1 MSTPAQRI
9 RDLLQQQ
16 RPLVMGGVYDGLS
29 ARIADRAGFEVL
41 FVGGFAVAATLLGEP
56 DFGYLTQSEIADTAR
71 RVCRLTARPVLV
83 DADTGYG
90 NALNVIRTVELF
102 QNAGAAGLFLE
113 DQVWP
118 KRCGHLRGKRVVER
132 SEWLAKLRAVLQT
145 RGDGD
150 CFLVARTDARAA
162 VGLEEA
168 IARGQAA
175 RDLGADAV
183 FIEAPESVAE
193 LERIARAIPG
203 PKVAN
208 MVEHGRTP
216 LLAPDELHQ
225 LGFDLIVTP
234 LAGLM
239 ASAKALHEVYA
250 ILRRDGTLRQHL
262 DRLMPFAEF
271 NQLVELERH
280 YALEERFVSPSADSR
295 PAPTSALPATGDGR
309 RALPTAAGRRRNR
322 APRRRTAPR

>member
-1 MSTPAQRI
+1 MSVTGAQRI
-9 RDLLQQQ
+9 RNLVAQQS
-16 RPLVMGGVYDGLS
+16 PLVLGGVYDGLS
-29 ARIADRAGFEVL
+29 TRVAQRAGFEVL
-41 FVGGFAVAATLLGEP
+41 FVGGFSVAATLLGEP
-56 DFGYLTQSEIADTAR
+56 DFGYLTQTEIADTAR
-71 RVCRLTARPVLV
+71 RICRLTDRPVLV

-90 NALNVIRTVELF
+90 NALNVIRTLELF

-118 KRCGHLRGKRVVER
+118 KRCGHFRDKQVVARG
-132 SEWLAKLRAVLQT
+132 EWLGKLRAVLEF
-145 RGDGD
+145 RGDRD
-150 CFLVARTDARAA
+150 CFLVARTDARGA
-162 VGLEEA
+162 VSLDEA

-208 MVEHGRTP
+208 MVEGGRTP
-216 LLAPDELHQ
+216 LLSPTELHD

-239 ASAKALHEVYA
+239 ASAKALQDVYA
-250 ILRRDGTLRQHL
+250 LLRRHGTLRDHL
-262 DRLMPFAEF
+262 DRLLPFSDF
-271 NQLVELERH
+271 HDLIELEHH
-280 YALEERFVSPSADSR
+280 YQLQARFKDR
-295 PAPTSALPATGDGR
+295 
-309 RALPTAAGRRRNR
+309 
-322 APRRRTAPR
+322 

>member
-1 MSTPAQRI
+1 MSTSTKAQQI
-9 RDLLQQQ
+9 RDLIAQD

-29 ARIADRAGFEVL
+29 TRIAENTGFEIL
-41 FVGGFAVAATLLGEP
+41 FMGGFSVAATQLGEP
-56 DFGYLTQSEIADTAR
+56 DFGYLTQTEMADAAR
-71 RVCRLTARPVLV
+71 RVCRLTKRPVLV

-90 NALNVIRTVELF
+90 NALNVIRTVELY

-118 KRCGHLRGKRVVER
+118 KRCGHMHGKRVIAR
-132 SEWLAKLRAVLQT
+132 GEWLSKLRAVLES
-145 RGDGD
+145 RGERDL
-150 CFLVARTDARAA
+150 FLVARTDARAA
-162 VGLEEA
+162 VGLDEA

-216 LLAPDELHQ
+216 LLSPDELHN

-234 LAGLM
+234 LAGLL
-239 ASAKALHEVYA
+239 ASAKALTDVYA
-250 ILRRDGTLRQHL
+250 RLRKEGTLRAHL
-262 DRLMPFAEF
+262 EMLMPFDEF
-271 NQLVELERH
+271 TDLVELERH
-280 YALEERFVSPSADSR
+280 YELDKRFSS
-295 PAPTSALPATGDGR
+295 
-309 RALPTAAGRRRNR
+309 
-322 APRRRTAPR
+322 

>member
-1 MSTPAQRI
+1 MPDRTKSQRI
-9 RDLLQQQ
+9 RDLLAEDQ
-16 RPLVMGGVYDGLS
+16 PLVLGGVYDGLS
-29 ARIADRAGFEVL
+29 ARLAHRAGFDVL
-41 FVGGFAVAATLLGEP
+41 FMGGFSVAATLLGEP
-56 DFGYLTQSEIADTAR
+56 DFGYLTQTEIADTAR
-71 RVCRLTARPVLV
+71 RVCRLTDRPVLV

-90 NALNVIRTVELF
+90 NALNVIRTLELF

-118 KRCGHLRGKRVVER
+118 KRCGHMGGKRVVER
-132 SEWLAKLRAVLQT
+132 DEWVAKLRAVLEM
-145 RGDGD
+145 RGARD

-162 VGLEEA
+162 IGLDEA

-193 LERIARAIPG
+193 FEAIARAIPG

-216 LLAPDELHQ
+216 LLSPAELHD

-234 LAGLM
+234 LAGLL
-239 ASAKALHEVYA
+239 ASARALADTYA
-250 ILRRDGTLRQHL
+250 VLREHGTMRGHL
-262 DRLMPFAEF
+262 DRLLSFDAF
-271 NQLVELERH
+271 NELVELPRH
-280 YALEERFVSPSADSR
+280 
-295 PAPTSALPATGDGR
+295 SALDARFKG
-309 RALPTAAGRRRNR
+309 
-322 APRRRTAPR
+322 